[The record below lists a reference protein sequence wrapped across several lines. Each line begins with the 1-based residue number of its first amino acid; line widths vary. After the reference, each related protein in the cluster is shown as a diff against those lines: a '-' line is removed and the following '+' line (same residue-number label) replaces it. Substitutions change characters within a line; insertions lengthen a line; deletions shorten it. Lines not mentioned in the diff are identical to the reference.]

1 MDISTLAIII
11 SALGLVVTLTFNVIS
26 ANRNGKQ
33 DTEEKATSIAV
44 LNSDMGYVKSG
55 IDDIKLKQGTT
66 DNILRDLTSKVTKA
80 EDSAKSAHHRIDMH
94 EARIVKLE
102 HSEEE

>member
-1 MDISTLAIII
+1 MDTAIFAVVLSAVGIVISLI
-11 SALGLVVTLTFNVIS
+11 FNIVS
-26 ANRNGKQ
+26 ANRNGKK
-33 DTEEKATSIAV
+33 DTEDKATSIAV
-44 LNSDMGYVKSG
+44 LNSDIGYVKSG
-55 IDDIKLKQGTT
+55 IDDIKLKQGST

-102 HSEEE
+102 HGEEE

>member
-11 SALGLVVTLTFNVIS
+11 SALGLVVTLIFNVIS

-55 IDDIKLKQGTT
+55 IDDIKLKQGAT

-102 HSEEE
+102 HGEEE

>member
-11 SALGLVVTLTFNVIS
+11 SALGLVVTLVFNVIS

-55 IDDIKLKQGTT
+55 IDDIKLKQGST

-102 HSEEE
+102 HGEEE

>member
-1 MDISTLAIII
+1 MDTAIIAVII
-11 SALGLVVTLTFNVIS
+11 SAIGLIVTLIFNVMS
-26 ANRNGKQ
+26 VNRNGKQ

-94 EARIVKLE
+94 EVRIVKLE
-102 HSEEE
+102 HGEEE

>member
-1 MDISTLAIII
+1 MDTAMTAVII
-11 SALGLVVTLTFNVIS
+11 SALGLVASIVFNIITS
-26 ANRNGKQ
+26 SRNNKHE
-33 DTEEKATSIAV
+33 TEEKATSIAV

-102 HSEEE
+102 HGEEE

>member
-1 MDISTLAIII
+1 MDTATIALIL
-11 SALGLVVTLTFNVIS
+11 SALGIIATLVFNIIS
-26 ANRNGKQ
+26 ANRNSKH
-33 DTEEKATSIAV
+33 DTEDKATSIAV

-55 IDDIKLKQGTT
+55 IDDIKLKQGST

-102 HSEEE
+102 HGEEE

>member
-1 MDISTLAIII
+1 MDISTIAIII
-11 SALGLVVTLTFNVIS
+11 SALGLGITLIFNVIS

-55 IDDIKLKQGTT
+55 IDDIKLKQGST

-102 HSEEE
+102 HGEEE